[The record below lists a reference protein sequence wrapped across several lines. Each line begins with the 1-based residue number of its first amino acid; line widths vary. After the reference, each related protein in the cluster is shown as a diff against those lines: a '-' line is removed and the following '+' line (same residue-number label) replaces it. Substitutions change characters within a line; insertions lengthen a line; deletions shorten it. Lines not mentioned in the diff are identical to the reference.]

1 MYIFTDGSVLLNGKK
16 NAMGGIAVYIPKQNN
31 IEEFNLTYSLI
42 TNNQFKVTNQIAELI
57 AAIIGIAYALEHYNE
72 DIYVYTDSKYVIN
85 SATVWYKKWIEN
97 KWQKDNK
104 KLIDNLWL
112 IYPLIQLVHNKKN
125 PIFLKHIKAHMQP
138 PSNSIKST
146 SSLEHILWQG
156 NNIADKLAYGA
167 AEGILNVNTE
177 CKILNWQ
184 TFAILLLHTI
194 KNNMNGE
201 IPFIKEISEFYK
213 SSILTI

>member
-1 MYIFTDGSVLLNGKK
+1 MYIFTDGSVLLNGKT
-16 NAMGGIAVYIPKQNN
+16 NAIGGIAVYIPKQNN
-31 IEEFNLTYSLI
+31 IEEFNLSYSLI
-42 TNNQFKVTNQIAELI
+42 TNNKFKITNQIAELI

-72 DIYVYTDSKYVIN
+72 DIYLYTDSKYVIN
-85 SATVWYKKWIEN
+85 SATVWYKKWIES

-125 PIFLKHIKAHMQP
+125 PIFLKHVKAHTQQP
-138 PSNSIKST
+138 SIKST
-146 SSLEHILWQG
+146 SSLEYILWNG

-167 AEGILNVNTE
+167 AEGILNINAD

-184 TFAILLLHTI
+184 TFAIILIYII
-194 KNNMNGE
+194 KNNMNNE
-201 IPFIKEISEFYK
+201 IPYLKEISEFYK
-213 SSILTI
+213 FSILTI